1 MQFFNHFNFDVLL
14 TQNHHKPRKS
24 HRVEN
29 FSTSQINTWTSQQM
43 YHQVNLKACVQTR
56 EGKERK
62 WRAENY

>member
-1 MQFFNHFNFDVLL
+1 MFFYLKTITNHE
-14 TQNHHKPRKS
+14 NHTGLKIFQP
-24 HRVEN
+24 V
-29 FSTSQINTWTSQQM
+29 QLMWTSQQM